1 VAVELIPAAAEEGV
15 LLITQKRKF
24 ETHAATSQHVHHLH
38 VLRERFCNGS
48 ALQAALY
55 GAPIVCTTTSRPSAD
70 GRSTPVPSWT
80 WGIRS
85 AMSVGL
91 YTVGRTAGML
101 TLFGTEPGA
110 FDCESG
116 TIGAVLGSHG
126 AAALQASC
134 AREQLQSAL
143 ASRDVIGQA
152 KGILMGRFTV
162 DSSHAFGLLYISRA
176 PMPTVARAG
185 RVSVAP

>member
-1 VAVELIPAAAEEGV
+1 MEDLLSGMTAAAVELTPSAVEVGV
-15 LLITQKRKF
+15 LLITQNRKF
-24 ETHAATSQHVHHLH
+24 ETHAATSRHVHHPH

-55 GAPIVCTTTSRPSAD
+55 GAPIVCTHDFQAERRWPKYSRAVVDLGDPQ
-70 GRSTPVPSWT
+70 RH
-80 WGIRS
+80 
-85 AMSVGL
+85 VGQA
-91 YTVGRTAGML
+91 VNRRGRTARML
-101 TLFGTEPGA
+101 SLFGTEPGA

-134 AREQLQSAL
+134 AREQRQSAL

-152 KGILMGRFTV
+152 K
-162 DSSHAFGLLYISRA
+162 AF
-176 PMPTVARAG
+176 
-185 RVSVAP
+185 

>member
-1 VAVELIPAAAEEGV
+1 VENVLSGVTAAAVELIPAAAEVGV
-15 LLITQKRKF
+15 LLITQNRKF

-91 YTVGRTAGML
+91 YTVGRTAGSPSS
-101 TLFGTEPGA
+101 EPNPAHSAANPERSAQCLARMVPRRCRPAVRVNNSSPRWPAEMSSAKPKA
-110 FDCESG
+110 F
-116 TIGAVLGSHG
+116 
-126 AAALQASC
+126 
-134 AREQLQSAL
+134 
-143 ASRDVIGQA
+143 
-152 KGILMGRFTV
+152 
-162 DSSHAFGLLYISRA
+162 
-176 PMPTVARAG
+176 
-185 RVSVAP
+185 